1 MALWNQTTPD
11 DNSEKA
17 RIELTPAA
25 AVAPVNANPPAAAK
39 EPSSKERRES
49 VFGTGVSIEGQLEQR
64 LQLRWRGRFRPRP
77 PKAPQHYPRVQP
89 APHLPQCHRPG
100 RRSFLLF
107 FLFGVL
113 FFFPPPPVQRVGS
126 VVPDL

>member
-1 MALWNQTTPD
+1 MFGAPSAIGQVRVLSGALQRRRRASSSASSTQKQESD
-11 DNSEKA
+11 SGLVGSLLSRDIQ
-17 RIELTPAA
+17 IERT
-25 AVAPVNANPPAAAK
+25 
-39 EPSSKERRES
+39 SFSD
-49 VFGTGVSIEGQLEQR
+49 GVKQR
-64 LQLRWRGRFRPRP
+64 LQLRWRGHFRPRP
-77 PKAPQHYPRVQP
+77 PKAPEHYPRVQP

-113 FFFPPPPVQRVGS
+113 FFFPPPALQRVGS